1 MQRTEEVI
9 LKNLIYDEKYTRKV
23 LPFLRGDYFAEKEDR
38 LLFEQINVFIN
49 KYNNLPTKEALI
61 IEFDN
66 QNIKDDDFDG
76 VTGLLAKLEKNEEET
91 DINWLLDT
99 TERFCQDKAIYNAV
113 VASIGILDESKS
125 NTQEKGA
132 IPELL
137 TDALS
142 VSFDPH
148 VGHDYFLDSDDRF
161 DSYHKSEKKIPFDLD
176 YFNKVTKGGF
186 SVKTL
191 NIILAGTGVG
201 KSLIMCHMASACL
214 SQGVNVL
221 YITLEMSEEK
231 IAERIDANLLNI
243 DLNDLNVL
251 SKQMYESKIE
261 NLKKT
266 TKGRLIV
273 KEYPTAAA
281 NVNHFRALV
290 NELNLK
296 RNFKPDIIYV
306 DYINICSSSRIKA
319 GAYVNSYSYIKS
331 IAEELRGLAV
341 ESGIPIVSATQ
352 TTRSGF
358 TNTDVGLEDTSESF
372 GLPATADFMCAAIST
387 EKLEQIGQILIKQL
401 KNRYSDPTKNKKFV
415 IGIDRAKMTL
425 YDLDPSEQQSLVDT
439 GQDEDNKDSA
449 PVYDKFK
456 KKDFS
461 DFKIT

>member
-76 VTGLLAKLEKNEEET
+76 VTGLLAILEKNEEET

-281 NVNHFRALV
+281 NVNHFRALI

-387 EKLEQIGQILIKQL
+387 EKLEEVGQILIKQL

-415 IGIDRAKMTL
+415 IGIDRAKMKL
-425 YDLDPSEQQSLVDT
+425 YDLDPSEQKSLVDT